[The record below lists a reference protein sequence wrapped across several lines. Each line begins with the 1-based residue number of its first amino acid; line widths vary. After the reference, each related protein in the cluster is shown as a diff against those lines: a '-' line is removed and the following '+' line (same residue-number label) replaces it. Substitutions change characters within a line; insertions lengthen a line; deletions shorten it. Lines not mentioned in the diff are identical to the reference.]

1 MEYTKQSEQQCYV
14 IRKAECPAVYHN
26 DEPVPVEPIVHLNYG
41 AGSPESFLE
50 SGRFDTRKMMTC
62 IQSNGGLLAEGSRI
76 LDFGCGSG
84 RMLRWIPEYVANG
97 EYWGCDT
104 TAKAITWAQAHLG
117 PRFRLFTN
125 LREPHLPF
133 SDGYFDL
140 IYAGSVFSH
149 VDDLADYWLLELRR
163 VIKVNRGIL
172 FVTFQNEHSL
182 EVIARQ
188 NTAATKGYYQR
199 LYNELFI
206 QKYIGVSFDKVV
218 VGKTAYTSQV
228 FYDSSWFRQHLGCY
242 FDRVVIIQ
250 EAYGWQSGALLS
262 YFG

>member
-1 MEYTKQSEQQCYV
+1 M
-14 IRKAECPAVYHN
+14 IA
-26 DEPVPVEPIVHLNYG
+26 
-41 AGSPESFLE
+41 
-50 SGRFDTRKMMTC
+50 C
-62 IQSNGGLLAEGSRI
+62 IQSNGGLVPEGSRI

-84 RMLRWIPEYVANG
+84 RMLRWIPDHVANG

-133 SDGYFDL
+133 IDRYFDF

-149 VDDLADYWLLELRR
+149 IDDLADFWLLELRR
-163 VIKVNRGIL
+163 VLKANSGLL
-172 FVTFQNEHSL
+172 FVTFQDEHSL
-182 EVIARQ
+182 ELISRQ
-188 NTAATKGYYQR
+188 NTAATKGYFQR
-199 LYNELFI
+199 LYDELNI
-206 QKYIGVSFDKVV
+206 NKYIGNSFDKVV

-228 FYDSSWFRQHLGCY
+228 FYDSAWFKTHLEAY
-242 FDRVVIIQ
+242 FSTVVIIQ

-262 YFG
+262 CLG